1 MGLLIN
7 FLLGIVKKIL
17 TFGVVFALIV
27 FVWNIYK
34 ERREARTFIS
44 QFNNVEGLSK
54 GAPIFS
60 KGIEVGKVI
69 KIFPIGNSNDVAV
82 KGVLTNENYPSPRG
96 AVNTRII
103 TNFRGGGGKAL
114 ELRESLGDSSVE
126 QIGLR
131 ENDFLDENK
140 GIKKAVNGTSMKV
153 ALRLMRDTFQMT
165 KDFSVAIL
173 ASIDSKKTQ
182 KITRGLENSVNNTI
196 TSIEYGTVEKD
207 VKRGI
212 EKLNDDIKDFEKKPN
227 KEAVVERSL
236 KNQAKALRNT
246 LNSYANLS
254 ETYKD

>member
-1 MGLLIN
+1 
-7 FLLGIVKKIL
+7 
-17 TFGVVFALIV
+17 
-27 FVWNIYK
+27 
-34 ERREARTFIS
+34 
-44 QFNNVEGLSK
+44 
-54 GAPIFS
+54 
-60 KGIEVGKVI
+60 
-69 KIFPIGNSNDVAV
+69 
-82 KGVLTNENYPSPRG
+82 
-96 AVNTRII
+96 
-103 TNFRGGGGKAL
+103 
-114 ELRESLGDSSVE
+114 
-126 QIGLR
+126 
-131 ENDFLDENK
+131 
-140 GIKKAVNGTSMKV
+140 MKV